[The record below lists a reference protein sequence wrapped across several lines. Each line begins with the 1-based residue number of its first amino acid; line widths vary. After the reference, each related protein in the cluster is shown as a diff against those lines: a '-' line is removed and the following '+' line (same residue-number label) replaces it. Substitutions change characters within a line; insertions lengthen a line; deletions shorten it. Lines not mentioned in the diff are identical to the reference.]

1 MKIHVKE
8 NTLIAISFNKK
19 KKLLDYIYDL
29 AKWREWSPWTCMDP
43 TVKIECSQKSEE
55 HHHYMSW
62 DGPIAGVGSITVNQV
77 REDGADYDLVFIKPF
92 KSMAKVSFNLSFHN
106 DKETKV
112 EWIMEGNLPF
122 FLFFMKK
129 FMESGVAS
137 DYRRGLKRLKFLVE
151 TGKIPAKLDF
161 MDTPQEVS
169 EFDFCGIETKQ
180 VPLDKLGPTMESN
193 FKRIEAFTTALRE
206 GQNLKNNKEEFNIT
220 GGYCFYPKV
229 NIIKML
235 FDYQAGHSY
244 VGSYSKI
251 LREKGLMV
259 KNIPPHRA
267 IKVTLIGSYQFLDD
281 AWAGI
286 MMHQRALKLKP
297 NKNIP
302 PYEKYLVMGDDPN
315 QYVTEIYFPVK

>member
-1 MKIHVKE
+1 MKIYVKE
-8 NTLIAISFNKK
+8 STLIEIPFNKK
-19 KKLLDYIYDL
+19 KKLFNYIYDL
-29 AKWREWSPWTCMDP
+29 AKWQEWSPWTCMDP
-43 TVKIECSQKSEE
+43 TVKIECSQKLEE
-55 HHHYMSW
+55 YHHHMSW
-62 DGPIAGVGSITVNQV
+62 DGPIAGTGSITVSQI

-92 KSMAKVSFNLSFHN
+92 KSMAKVFFNLSSHN

-129 FMESGVAS
+129 FMESGIAN

-151 TGKIPAKLDF
+151 IGKVPAQLDF
-161 MDTPQEVS
+161 MDTPQKVAG
-169 EFDFCGIETKQ
+169 FDFCGIETKQ
-180 VPLDKLGPTMESN
+180 VPLNKLGPTMEN
-193 FKRIEAFTTALRE
+193 DFKRIESLTTS
-206 GQNLKNNKEEFNIT
+206 LKNKDEFNIT

-259 KNIPPHRA
+259 KSIPPHRA

-297 NKNIP
+297 YKSIP
-302 PYEKYLVMGDDPN
+302 PYEKYLVMGNDPN